1 MGTNKLGG
9 GIAEQG
15 TSGMGRWVWEGDRFG
30 VNPNLL
36 NGPDPLIQV
45 MLDLL
50 DQVMFYLDEW
60 SNWLRSKQTAS
71 HHSGLPPRKGNK
83 CKSSKLK

>member
-15 TSGMGRWVWEGDRFG
+15 SSGMGRWVWEGDRFG

-36 NGPDPLIQV
+36 NGPDPSYV
-45 MLDLL
+45 GP
-50 DQVMFYLDEW
+50 VGPSYV
-60 SNWLRSKQTAS
+60 
-71 HHSGLPPRKGNK
+71 LPGWVI
-83 CKSSKLK
+83 